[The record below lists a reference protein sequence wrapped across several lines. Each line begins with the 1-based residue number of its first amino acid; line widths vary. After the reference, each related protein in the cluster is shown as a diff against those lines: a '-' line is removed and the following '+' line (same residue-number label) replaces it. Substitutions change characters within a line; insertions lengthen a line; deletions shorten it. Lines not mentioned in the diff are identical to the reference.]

1 MTENLKDKKT
11 LRPAV
16 FLDRDG
22 TINEDKGYIGD
33 PEDIV
38 LISGAAEAIK
48 KLNERGI
55 PVIVITNQSGLA
67 RGFYTEAD
75 LDTVNERLDALL
87 KAKGA
92 HIDGLYY
99 CPHHPDDKCG
109 CRKPET
115 KLIAEAARD
124 HNIDLARSVMVGD
137 KYSDMELGRR
147 AGMTDVLVLT
157 GYGAVA
163 LEELKQGVMGGL
175 EGFFEAGGGGRG
187 LADLDFVAEDLGEAV
202 AWILSEDGP
211 LCKDKG
217 QL

>member
-1 MTENLKDKKT
+1 MTENMKDKKT
-11 LRPAV
+11 LRAAV

-22 TINEDKGYIGD
+22 TINEDKGYIGNPD
-33 PEDIV
+33 DIV
-38 LISGAAEAIK
+38 LIAGAAEAIK
-48 KLNERGI
+48 KLNERHI

-67 RGFYTEAD
+67 RGFYREAD
-75 LDTVNERLDALL
+75 LERVNKRLEALL
-87 KAKGA
+87 KEKGA

-99 CPHHPDDKCG
+99 CPHHPDDKCE
-109 CRKPET
+109 CRKPQTE
-115 KLIAEAARD
+115 LIMDAARD
-124 HNIDLARSVMVGD
+124 HETDLARSVMVGD

-157 GYGAVA
+157 GYGTVA

-187 LADLDFVAEDLGEAV
+187 LSDLDFVAEDLGEAV